1 MTAPAEKTAA
11 FRMASMDKLFST
23 CGFNLMDV
31 EELIAELPT
40 SREIWDAPGFNRV
53 LFHADPSDMAV
64 TAMEYEGEWAAVPSY
79 RGGEQA
85 LGTIYRATPYIGI
98 VETGDLRFAALAD
111 APFALPAGNPV
122 GGEKLEGQVQ
132 PAVVA
137 LRYEVG
143 EPEEF
148 SLNSPATERFYR
160 NLKPSMLNPQVE
172 VAGTIGGIA
181 KHSNELGMR
190 EFWVCDLDG
199 LPLIVNEKLE
209 VGQGIRAHGIA
220 LCATEFW
227 EE

>member
-1 MTAPAEKTAA
+1 VFK
-11 FRMASMDKLFST
+11 MASMDKLFST
-23 CGFNLMDV
+23 CGFDLMDI

-40 SREIWDAPGFNRV
+40 SREIWDAPGFDRV

-132 PAVVA
+132 PAVVG
-137 LRYEVG
+137 LRVG
-143 EPEEF
+143 GGGAGAGG
-148 SLNSPATERFYR
+148 PAW
-160 NLKPSMLNPQVE
+160 
-172 VAGTIGGIA
+172 AGTA
-181 KHSNELGMR
+181 MR
-190 EFWVCDLDG
+190 AVPVARAAAAPAATRRFLIMVC
-199 LPLIVNEKLE
+199 PLLSMS
-209 VGQGIRAHGIA
+209 RHPMRCSRR
-220 LCATEFW
+220 LCPADTT
-227 EE
+227 